1 MEQSAS
7 EKLTVT
13 QLAKKFPALYGKR
26 RFITVF
32 TRGRHGTLSCAS

>member
-1 MEQSAS
+1 MEQSLS

-13 QLAKKFPALYGKR
+13 ELVKKFLIIYRTR

-32 TRGRHGTLSCAS
+32 TRGRHWSLS